1 MMHWM
6 AWTIETVIF
15 VFLAWG
21 GVLSLKCL
29 LRDQTWHTPG
39 RELGDG

>member
-1 MMHWM
+1 MANWM
-6 AWTIETVIF
+6 AWAIEILMV

-29 LRDQTWHTPG
+29 LRDRTWYSQAG
-39 RELGDG
+39 V

>member
-1 MMHWM
+1 MTNLLIL
-6 AWTIETVIF
+6 AVEILIV

-29 LRDQTWHTPG
+29 LGDRTWYTQ
-39 RELGDG
+39 DGI